1 MNWYKKAEADGK
13 LHGEFNSREELLQ
26 YIENLGDSKKLD
38 DLAKRYQ
45 DLHVHR
51 YILANPSTWSSTWN
65 WVALNMDHKYK
76 KSSMLQIARSIVRST
91 KATTE
96 TLAYIA
102 KIALQ
107 HDAEDLAPRVFIE
120 LIDNPKT
127 DTETLDWIFAHMRG
141 MRLRGAVNE
150 GALRPYALE
159 AAAISKNPNLSTQIL
174 KEVIAYFG
182 EANRAQ
188 LIPQRAPQDR
198 VVMRAVAKHP
208 AITKALLKAVLQ
220 TNLISR
226 LPIYQQALK
235 ITRSQ
240 KPIKPLGAD
249 PS

>member
-51 YILANPSTWSSTWN
+51 YILVNPSTWSSTWN
-65 WVALNMDHKYK
+65 WVAQNMDHS
-76 KSSMLQIARSIVRST
+76 KSSMLQIARST

-96 TLAYIA
+96 TLEYIA

-107 HDAEDLAPRVFIE
+107 HDSEDLAPRVFIE

-127 DTETLDWIFAHMRG
+127 DTDTLDWIFAHMRG
-141 MRLRGAVNE
+141 MRLLGAVNE

-208 AITKALLKAVLQ
+208 AITKELLKAVLQ

-240 KPIKPLGAD
+240 LL
-249 PS
+249 

>member
-1 MNWYKKAEADGK
+1 MNWYKKAESDWE
-13 LHGEFNSREELLQ
+13 LHGEFNNVFDLLK
-26 YIENLGDSKKLD
+26 YIEGLRDGRKLD
-38 DLAKRYQ
+38 DLAKRYE
-45 DLHVHR
+45 DFHVHR
-51 YILANPSTWSSTWN
+51 YILVNPSTWLSTWN
-65 WVALNMDHKYK
+65 WIAQNMDHS
-76 KSSMLQIARSIVRST
+76 KSSMLQIARST
-91 KATTE
+91 KATAD
-96 TLAYIA
+96 TLAHIA

-107 HDAEDLAPRVFIE
+107 HESEETAPRVFIE
-120 LIDNPKT
+120 LIENPKT
-127 DTETLDWIFAHMRG
+127 ATETLDWIFSHMQKLT
-141 MRLRGAVNE
+141 LRGAVNE

-159 AAAISKNPNLSTQIL
+159 AAARSKNPNLSTQIL
-174 KEVIAYFG
+174 KEVIDYFG
-182 EANRAQ
+182 EANRAL

-240 KPIKPLGAD
+240 KPVKTLGAD

>member
-1 MNWYKKAEADGK
+1 MNWYKKAESDSE
-13 LHGEFNSREELLQ
+13 LHGEFKSIAILLQ
-26 YIENLGDSKKLD
+26 YIEQLRDERKLD
-38 DLAKRYQ
+38 DLAKRYE
-45 DLHVHR
+45 DFDVHR
-51 YILANPSTWSSTWN
+51 HILSNPSTWRSTWN
-65 WVALNMDHKYK
+65 WVAQNMNHNGNRRA
-76 KSSMLQIARSIVRST
+76 MLQISSST
-91 KATTE
+91 KATAE

-107 HDAEDLAPRVFIE
+107 SDSEDTAPRVFIE
-120 LIDNPKT
+120 LIENPKT
-127 DTETLDWIFAHMRG
+127 DTDTLDWIFSHMQG

-150 GALRPYALE
+150 GSLRPYALE
-159 AAAISKNPNLSTQIL
+159 AAARSKNPNLSTQIL

-182 EANRAQ
+182 EANRAR

-235 ITRSQ
+235 LTRSQ
-240 KPIKPLGAD
+240 LL
-249 PS
+249 

>member
-1 MNWYKKAEADGK
+1 MNWYKKAEWELNGK
-13 LHGEFNSREELLQ
+13 TYKSYSILLQ
-26 YIENLGDSKKLD
+26 YIEELRDGRELDEIAKKSED
-38 DLAKRYQ
+38 FDVYK
-45 DLHVHR
+45 
-51 YILANPSTWSSTWN
+51 YILDNPSTWSSTWN
-65 WVALNMDHKYK
+65 WVAQNIDHTNRRRLM
-76 KSSMLQIARSIVRST
+76 SWIASST

-102 KIALQ
+102 KIVLQ
-107 HDAEDLAPRVFIE
+107 ADPGIAPRVFIG

-141 MRLRGAVNE
+141 MRLLGAVNE

-159 AAAISKNPNLSTQIL
+159 AAARSKNPNLSTQIL
-174 KEVIAYFG
+174 KEAIDYFG
-182 EANRAQ
+182 EANRAR

-208 AITKALLKAVLQ
+208 AITKNLLKAVLQ

-240 KPIKPLGAD
+240 LL
-249 PS
+249 

>member
-1 MNWYKKAEADGK
+1 MNWYKKAESSWELNGKTYTYSTLLEYIEQLRDG
-13 LHGEFNSREELLQ
+13 RELDEIAKKSEDFDVYQ
-26 YIENLGDSKKLD
+26 YIL
-38 DLAKRYQ
+38 Y
-45 DLHVHR
+45 
-51 YILANPSTWSSTWN
+51 NPSTWRSTWN
-65 WVALNMDHKYK
+65 WVAQNIDHNHR
-76 KSSMLQIARSIVRST
+76 SRTMRLIASST

-107 HDAEDLAPRVFIE
+107 SDPYIAPRVFIE
-120 LIDNPKT
+120 LIDNPIT
-127 DTETLDWIFAHMRG
+127 DTETLDWMFAHMRG
-141 MRLRGAVNE
+141 MILRGAINE
-150 GALRPYALE
+150 GDLRPYALE
-159 AAAISKNPNLSTQIL
+159 AAASSKNPNLSTQIL
-174 KEVIAYFG
+174 KEVIEYFG
-182 EANRAQ
+182 EANRAL

-240 KPIKPLGAD
+240 LL
-249 PS
+249 

>member
-1 MNWYKKAEADGK
+1 MNWYKKAESDWK

-51 YILANPSTWSSTWN
+51 YILSNPSTWSSTWN
-65 WVALNMDHKYK
+65 WVALNMDHS
-76 KSSMLQIARSIVRST
+76 KSSMLQIARST

-96 TLAYIA
+96 TLEYIA

-107 HDAEDLAPRVFIE
+107 HESEDLAPRVFIE

-141 MRLRGAVNE
+141 MRLLGAVNE

-159 AAAISKNPNLSTQIL
+159 AAAKSKNPNLSTQIL

-198 VVMRAVAKHP
+198 GVMRAVAKHP
-208 AITKALLKAVLQ
+208 AITKELLKAVLQ

-240 KPIKPLGAD
+240 KPVKPLGAD

>member
-1 MNWYKKAEADGK
+1 MNWYKKAESDWK
-13 LHGEFNSREELLQ
+13 LHGEFNSREELFQ
-26 YIENLGDSKKLD
+26 YIEGLRDPRKLD
-38 DLAKRYQ
+38 DLAKRSQ

-51 YILANPSTWSSTWN
+51 YILANPSTWRSTWN
-65 WVALNMDHKYK
+65 WVALNMDNS
-76 KSSMLQIARSIVRST
+76 KSSMLQIARST

-96 TLAYIA
+96 TLAHIA

-107 HDAEDLAPRVFIE
+107 HKSDHIAPRVFIE
-120 LIDNPKT
+120 LIDNPIT
-127 DTETLDWIFAHMRG
+127 DTETLDWMFAHMRG
-141 MRLRGAVNE
+141 MILRGAINE
-150 GALRPYALE
+150 GNLRPYALE
-159 AAAISKNPNLSTQIL
+159 AAASSKNPNLSTQIL

-182 EANRAQ
+182 EANRAL

-235 ITRSQ
+235 LTRSQ
-240 KPIKPLGAD
+240 LL
-249 PS
+249 

>member
-1 MNWYKKAEADGK
+1 MNWYKKAESDWK
-13 LHGEFNSREELLQ
+13 LHGEFNSREELFQ
-26 YIENLGDSKKLD
+26 YIEHLRDPRKLD
-38 DLAKRYQ
+38 DLAKRSQ

-51 YILANPSTWSSTWN
+51 YILTNPSTWRSTWN
-65 WVALNMDHKYK
+65 WVALNMDNS
-76 KSSMLQIARSIVRST
+76 KSSMLQIARST

-96 TLAYIA
+96 TLAHIA

-107 HDAEDLAPRVFIE
+107 HKSDHIAPRVFIE
-120 LIDNPKT
+120 LIDNPIT
-127 DTETLDWIFAHMRG
+127 DTETLDWMFAHMRG
-141 MRLRGAVNE
+141 MILRGAINE
-150 GALRPYALE
+150 GNLRPYALE

-182 EANRAQ
+182 EANRAL

-208 AITKALLKAVLQ
+208 AITKALLKSVLQ

-235 ITRSQ
+235 LTRSQ
-240 KPIKPLGAD
+240 LL
-249 PS
+249 

>member
-51 YILANPSTWSSTWN
+51 YILVNPSTWSSTWN
-65 WVALNMDHKYK
+65 WVAQNMDHS
-76 KSSMLQIARSIVRST
+76 KSSMLQIARST

-96 TLAYIA
+96 TLEYIA

-107 HDAEDLAPRVFIE
+107 HDSEDLAPRVFIE

-127 DTETLDWIFAHMRG
+127 DTDTLDWIFAHMRG
-141 MRLRGAVNE
+141 MRLLGAVNE

-208 AITKALLKAVLQ
+208 AITKELLKAVLQ

-240 KPIKPLGAD
+240 KPVKHLGAD